1 VRANLLA
8 ALIGI
13 LCVAGCGGNGTLGG
27 GGGGGGGG
35 GTTPTG
41 SNVQAITVDSGPA
54 IIANSTSPAVNTAYT
69 TVIVC
74 SPGSTTN
81 CQTIDHIQV
90 DTGSSG
96 LRILASVLTIT
107 LPLQID
113 ANNNVIAE
121 CTHFVDGSSWGPVR
135 QADVKIGGE
144 TASKQEVQVIGDA
157 AYPTIPTACS
167 GTGTTAENT
176 VTAFGANGILGVG
189 PFIQDCGTACEQQG
203 HAVYFTCPTTT
214 TCADT
219 GMPLTLQVANPVA
232 SFTTDNNG
240 VIIQL
245 PSVGAT
251 GSATVSG
258 SLIFGIGTQG
268 NNGLGNATVLM
279 VDTTNGFI
287 TTNYKQTSLLSS
299 FIDSGSNA
307 YYFPDTNIVQCPTN
321 TPAFGFYCPPSTLA
335 SSATMVS
342 PINGTSVV
350 VNFNVANANSLFAG
364 SSVIAAAS
372 NFAGPTTSVNNTGSS
387 TSNLS
392 DSFDWGLPFY
402 FGRSV
407 FTAIE
412 NANTSGGKGP
422 YFAF

>member
-13 LCVAGCGGNGTLGG
+13 LCVAGCGGNGTIA
-27 GGGGGGGG
+27 GGGGGG

-54 IIANSTSPAVNTAYT
+54 IIANSTNPAVNTAYT

-74 SPGSTTN
+74 APGSTTN

-96 LRILASVLTIT
+96 LRIIASVLTIT
-107 LPLQID
+107 LPLQTD

-121 CTHFVDGSSWGPVR
+121 CTHFVDGSSWGPLR

-157 AYPTIPTACS
+157 AYPTIPAACS
-167 GTGTTAENT
+167 GTGTIAENT

-189 PFIQDCGTACEQQG
+189 PFIQDCGAACEQQG

-232 SFTTDNNG
+232 SFATDNNG

-245 PSVGAT
+245 PSVGST
-251 GSATVSG
+251 GSAAVAG
-258 SLIFGIGTQG
+258 SLIFGIGTQS
-268 NNGLGNATVLM
+268 NNGLGSATVLM
-279 VDTTNGFI
+279 LGGNGEL
-287 TTNYKQTSLLSS
+287 TTNYKQTSLQAS

-307 YYFPDTNIVQCPTN
+307 YYFPDTITTCASNTRAPNFFCPAT
-321 TPAFGFYCPPSTLA
+321 TLA
-335 SSATMVS
+335 LSASMVS
-342 PINGTSVV
+342 PINGTSLT
-350 VNFNVANANSLFAG
+350 VNFSVANADSLFAG
-364 SSVIAAAS
+364 NSVIAAA
-372 NFAGPTTSVNNTGSS
+372 NDLAAPTTSVNNTGSS
-387 TSNLS
+387 STTLS

-412 NANTSGGKGP
+412 TRNTSGGMGP

>member
-13 LCVAGCGGNGTLGG
+13 LCVAGCGGNGTIAN
-27 GGGGGGGG
+27 GGGG

-54 IIANSTSPAVNTAYT
+54 VIANSSNPAVNTVYT

-96 LRILASVLTIT
+96 LRIIASVLTIT
-107 LPLQID
+107 LPLQTD

-121 CTHFVDGSSWGPVR
+121 CTQFVDGSSWGPVR

-157 AYPTIPTACS
+157 AYAALQQTDCPSS
-167 GTGTTAENT
+167 GGATENT
-176 VTAFGANGILGVG
+176 VTSFGANGILGVG
-189 PFIQDCGTACEQQG
+189 PFIQDCGAACEQIPSTP
-203 HAVYFTCPTTT
+203 VYFTCPTTSA
-214 TCADT
+214 CAAS
-219 GMPLTLQVANPVA
+219 GLLPSLQVANPVA

-245 PSVGAT
+245 PSVATTGA
-251 GSATVSG
+251 AAVSG
-258 SLIFGIGTQG
+258 SLIFGIGTQS
-268 NNGLGNATVLM
+268 NNGLGSATVFMLGGNGEL
-279 VDTTNGFI
+279 TTKYNSS
-287 TTNYKQTSLLSS
+287 TLTSS

-307 YYFPDTNIVQCPTN
+307 YYFPDTTINKCTTNVGFFCPT
-321 TPAFGFYCPPSTLA
+321 STLA
-335 SSATMVS
+335 LSGTMVS
-342 PINGTSVV
+342 QVNGTSLV
-350 VNFNVANANSLFAG
+350 VNFNVTSADSLFSG
-364 SSVIAAAS
+364 NTVIAATSAL
-372 NFAGPTTSVNNTGSS
+372 AGDSTSVNNTGGSS
-387 TSNLS
+387 TFNGS

-412 NANTSGGKGP
+412 TRNTTGGVGP